1 MHRVIKRIGR
11 GETIALILAGALGF
25 QTGCATSG
33 PEMAWVRTDGRKIL
47 DDPTLLKQGEADI
60 ALCNAN
66 LDSGAADEGTRKC
79 MGLKG
84 YALVRKDQAEDAR
97 ASFAATQR
105 ISRPPTAAA
114 GGN

>member
-1 MHRVIKRIGR
+1 
-11 GETIALILAGALGF
+11 
-25 QTGCATSG
+25 
-33 PEMAWVRTDGRKIL
+33 MAWVRTDGRRIV
-47 DDPTLLKQGEADI
+47 DDPTLLKQGETDI

-66 LDSGAADEGTRKC
+66 LDSSAVDEGARKC

-105 ISRPPTAAA
+105 ASRPPKAA
-114 GGN
+114 GSK

>member
-1 MHRVIKRIGR
+1 MRNQQARNGLGWYYGRRI
-11 GETIALILAGALGF
+11 
-25 QTGCATSG
+25 
-33 PEMAWVRTDGRKIL
+33 V
-47 DDPTLLKQGEADI
+47 DDPTLLKQGETDI

-66 LDSGAADEGTRKC
+66 LDSSAVDGGARKC

-105 ISRPPTAAA
+105 VSRPTVAV
-114 GGN
+114 GGK